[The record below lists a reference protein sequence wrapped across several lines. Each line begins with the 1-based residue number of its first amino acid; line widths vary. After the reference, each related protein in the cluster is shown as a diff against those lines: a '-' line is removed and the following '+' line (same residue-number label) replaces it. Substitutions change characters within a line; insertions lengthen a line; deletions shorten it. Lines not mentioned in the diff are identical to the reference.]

1 MKKVFKIISWVLS
14 AILIVLA
21 VFILVFGTISI
32 KNNKP
37 MKIFGYSYAVVATES
52 MTGTINK
59 GDIVVISDFPYEDIK
74 KDDIICFYNPNIN
87 GMTVTHRVTEVTE
100 EGFKTKGDYN
110 PSSDSWTITEDEFI
124 GKIVNYGP
132 CLGIGKLIMNGRVF
146 LFIVLIAIFGYIGI
160 SETINIV
167 KIVNKKH
174 KDELEQ
180 ENEENKLKQKMQI
193 KKELLKEIRE
203 EKEKKNKL

>member
-1 MKKVFKIISWVLS
+1 MKKIFKIISWTLS
-14 AILIVLA
+14 AILIVMA

-37 MKIFGYSYAVVATES
+37 MKVFGYSYAVVVTES

-59 GDIVVISDFPYEDIK
+59 GDIVVINDYPYEDII

-100 EGFKTKGDYN
+100 DGFKTKGDYN
-110 PSSDSWTITEDEFI
+110 PDADTWTITEDEYI
-124 GKIVNYGP
+124 GKIVNYGS
-132 CLGIGKLIMNGRVF
+132 CLGIGKLIMNGRIF

-180 ENEENKLKQKMQI
+180 EAEENMLKKKMQI
-193 KKELLKEIRE
+193 KKELLKEIKE
-203 EKEKKNKL
+203 EEKNKL